1 MGIVAHTSSFNDSD
15 FQAFVGKDGRRK
27 EAY

>member
-1 MGIVAHTSSFNDSD
+1 MGIVAHTSGFNDSE

-27 EAY
+27 